1 MVSAMKLLSY
11 LGPDAALRCGALI
24 GTRVVDLTDA
34 CADLDVPQAVLDE
47 LRRRGST
54 PAQGGL
60 MRVLQSGPQGQA
72 RLAET
77 VREAIERGDLDRC
90 ANVDGLPLLAPVPR
104 PGKIVAVGRNYGAH
118 ARETGVEPSAEP
130 RLLAKLPSSVV
141 GHGARIRPPAAVRK
155 LDFEIELAVVIGAF
169 ACEVARDRA
178 LQVVAGYTILD
189 DLSARE
195 FQFDTSPPQTTFAK
209 SMDGFCPMGPW
220 LVTKDEIEDPQ
231 CLALRCDVNGVTMQQ
246 ASTADMLFPVDRLV
260 EYITRHMTLEPGDV
274 IATGTPA
281 GSGAFRDPPTWLA
294 PGDRIRMEISGLGVL
309 EHEIA

>member
-1 MVSAMKLLSY
+1 MKLLSY
-11 LGPDAALRCGALI
+11 LGTDAELRCGALV

-34 CADLDVPQAVLDE
+34 CAELDVQSAVLDE
-47 LRRRGST
+47 LRHRGAA
-54 PAQGGL
+54 PAPEGA
-60 MRVLQSGPQGQA
+60 MRALQSGPAGLA

-77 VREAIERGDLDRC
+77 VREAVGRGALDRSKDV
-90 ANVDGLPLLAPVPR
+90 ASLRLLAPVPR

-118 ARETGVEPSAEP
+118 ARETGSGPAEVP
-130 RLLAKLPSSVV
+130 RLIAKLPSSVV
-141 GHGARIRPPAAVRK
+141 GPGARIRPPTAVGK
-155 LDFEIELAVVIGAF
+155 LDFEVELAVVIGAF
-169 ACEVARDRA
+169 AREVPRDRA
-178 LQVVAGYTILD
+178 LQTVAGYTILD

-195 FQFDTSPPQTTFAK
+195 FQLDTTPPQTTFAK

-231 CLALRCDVNGVTMQQ
+231 CLELRCEVNGVTMQR
-246 ASTADMLFPVDRLV
+246 AGTADMLFTVDRLI

-281 GSGAFRDPPTWLA
+281 GSGAFRDPPVWLA